1 MGRERQTSTGL
12 TPRQREV
19 LRLVARGHTNGEI
32 GEILGISLAGAKWH
46 VAELMGKLNVS
57 SREDLAE
64 SYLDEQRA
72 GARLARWWS
81 GALGLVSLKPWV
93 TATAAVLAVAAAGV
107 GTTFG
112 LALMNGGAAEPSQT
126 ESEQAA
132 TATPS
137 PTPTPVPLPSAPDA
151 IWTADEALQ
160 KAEQAVRAEMAS
172 NTNATIKPGTF
183 HLRLARW
190 LPQSIDVEAGDPD
203 GDRHWVSDY
212 GVPTDMWLFAWDV
225 PGSSISD
232 FNGPLTFEVTALI
245 KDGSD
250 GRLAA
255 FMTGYNKPGSINGLT
270 GVGGGFRSRTQDAE
284 REKYMTDRA
293 PAGPAVTFGWYNDF
307 VDGGAW
313 LEAYPAGGGYWCVAR
328 HDANGLNPN
337 DWCKSDDDPR
347 NPALRARLST
357 TFSASGEMGEATLF
371 VDAVP
376 SITSLKALPGDG
388 RELTFATY
396 APPSQSGI
404 TRRFAWIT
412 IGKIGSSYTLIGYD
426 VAGNEVAR
434 FGNDA
439 PGPPPPPPPSP
450 TPSP

>member
-1 MGRERQTSTGL
+1 MGRERQTTTGL

-46 VAELMGKLNVS
+46 VAELMGKLNVN

-64 SYLDEQRA
+64 SYLEEQRA

-81 GALGLVSLKPWV
+81 GALGVVSLKPWV

-137 PTPTPVPLPSAPDA
+137 PTPTPVPLPSAPGA
-151 IWTADEALQ
+151 IWTADEALR
-160 KAEQAVRAEMAS
+160 KAEALAS
-172 NTNATIKPGTF
+172 EVATEFDGILGYTPDIASM
-183 HLRLARW
+183 RLASATW
-190 LPQSIDVEAGDPD
+190 NPGISHYDSPD
-203 GDRHWVSDY
+203 GDHFWER
-212 GVPTDMWLFAWDV
+212 TDGARNAWGFMWTETRLA
-225 PGSSISD
+225 
-232 FNGPLTFEVTALI
+232 GPAGGTPREVVVTAEILI
-245 KDGSD
+245 EDGKDALAL
-250 GRLAA
+250 RLNTVEVA
-255 FMTGYNKPGSINGLT
+255 TGYSPRW
-270 GVGGGFRSRTQDAE
+270 GGDGFFSRAE
-284 REKYMTDRA
+284 LAELRA
-293 PAGPAVTFGWYNDF
+293 RLPAGPAVTFGWYNDF

-313 LEAYPAGGGYWCVAR
+313 IEAYPAGGGYWCVWGR
-328 HDANGLNPN
+328 DSVGGGNGQWCQPDHDSRDA
-337 DWCKSDDDPR
+337 
-347 NPALRARLST
+347 ALKASLST
-357 TFSASGEMGEATLF
+357 TFTVSGEMGEATLF

-396 APPSQSGI
+396 APPTQSGI

-434 FGNDA
+434 FGNEA